1 MARAYTTA
9 TVALAL
15 DLPVKWVD
23 NVISHFQISGV
34 ERARQGIARR
44 LSVDAVLVLSVISML
59 GEHLSVPT
67 ARALDIAQLLVS
79 GQGQLTWPDGVQL
92 SVNLKLIRAQLLER
106 LAGAV
111 EVAPVPRRGRPP
123 RNTTG
128 RLE

>member
-1 MARAYTTA
+1 MARAYTAATA
-9 TVALAL
+9 ALAL
-15 DLPVKWVD
+15 DLPVKLVD
-23 NVISHFQISGV
+23 NAISYFRISGV
-34 ERARQGIARR
+34 EQQRQGIARR

-59 GEHLSVPT
+59 GEHLNVPT

-79 GQGQLTWPDGVQL
+79 GQGRLTWPDGTQL
-92 SVNLKLIRAQLLER
+92 SVDLKLIRAQLLER

>member
-9 TVALAL
+9 TAALAL

-23 NVISHFQISGV
+23 NVISHFRISGV
-34 ERARQGIARR
+34 EQARQGIARR

-59 GEHLSVPT
+59 GEHLKVPT

-92 SVNLKLIRAQLLER
+92 SVDLKLIRAQLLDH